1 MDPPDSSLRPTGR
14 SCPSATAGHATGRV
28 LMGHGGGGLLTQEL
42 IRRVF
47 LQAFG
52 QPSDGLADAAVLEP
66 AAGRLAF
73 TTDAFVVRPL
83 FFPGGSIGELAVN
96 GTVNDLAMVAAMP
109 RYLAAS
115 FVIEEGLAIADLS
128 RIAQGMAAAA
138 AEAGVRIVAGDTK
151 VVERGHGDGVYITT
165 SGIGHVPPG
174 ISLSSRH
181 VAAGDIV
188 LVSGTIGD
196 HGMAIMKVRENLGFE
211 ADITSDTA
219 ALHTLVADIL
229 RCCTAT
235 RLLRDPT
242 RGGLATCLNEIADQ
256 ARLGLEIDEQA
267 VPVAAS
273 VAAGC
278 ELLGL
283 DVWQIANEGKLVA
296 IVPASHAE
304 DVLQAMRDH
313 PQGRQ
318 AAVVGRV
325 VADHPGRVV
334 TRTAI
339 GGRRVV
345 PMPVGELLPRIC

>member
-1 MDPPDSSLRPTGR
+1 MKHPQPASSAGY
-14 SCPSATAGHATGRV
+14 SCPTPDHGSRSPRV

-42 IRRVF
+42 IRSVF
-47 LQAFG
+47 LKAFG
-52 QPSDGLADAAVLEP
+52 LPDEGLADAAVLEP

-115 FVIEEGLAIADLS
+115 FVIEEGLAISDLS
-128 RIAQGMAAAA
+128 RIAQSMAAAA
-138 AEAGVRIVAGDTK
+138 REAGVRIVAGDTK

-165 SGIGHVPPG
+165 SGIGHVPAG
-174 ISLSSRH
+174 ISLSPDR

-188 LVSGTIGD
+188 LISGTIGD
-196 HGMAIMKVRENLGFE
+196 HGMAIMKVREDLGFE

-219 ALHTLVADIL
+219 ALHDLVAEIL
-229 RCCTAT
+229 RCCKAT

-256 ARLGLEIDEQA
+256 TRHGLEIDEQT
-267 VPVAAS
+267 VPIATA

-278 ELLGL
+278 EVLGL

-304 DVLQAMRDH
+304 DVLRVMRDH
-313 PQGRQ
+313 PRGRQ
-318 AAVVGRV
+318 AAVIGRV
-325 VADHPGRVV
+325 VGDHPGRVV
-334 TRTAI
+334 VRTAI

>member
-1 MDPPDSSLRPTGR
+1 MKPPQPAFSAGY
-14 SCPSATAGHATGRV
+14 SCPTPDNGSSSPRV

-42 IRRVF
+42 ISSVF
-47 LQAFG
+47 LKAFG
-52 QPSDGLADAAVLEP
+52 LPAEGLADAAVLEP

-115 FVIEEGLAIADLS
+115 FVIEEGLAIADLM

-165 SGIGHVPPG
+165 SGIGHVPAG
-174 ISLSSRH
+174 ILLSQDR

-188 LVSGTIGD
+188 LISGTIGD
-196 HGMAIMKVRENLGFE
+196 HGMAIMKVREDLGFE

-219 ALHTLVADIL
+219 ALHDLVAEIL
-229 RCCTAT
+229 RCCKAT

-256 ARLGLEIDEQA
+256 TRHGLEIDEQT
-267 VPVAAS
+267 VPIATA

-278 ELLGL
+278 EVLGL
-283 DVWQIANEGKLVA
+283 DV
-296 IVPASHAE
+296 
-304 DVLQAMRDH
+304 
-313 PQGRQ
+313 
-318 AAVVGRV
+318 
-325 VADHPGRVV
+325 
-334 TRTAI
+334 
-339 GGRRVV
+339 
-345 PMPVGELLPRIC
+345 

>member
-1 MDPPDSSLRPTGR
+1 MKHPQPASSAGY
-14 SCPSATAGHATGRV
+14 SCPTPDHGSRSPRV

-42 IRRVF
+42 IRSVF
-47 LQAFG
+47 LKAFG
-52 QPSDGLADAAVLEP
+52 LPDEGLADAAVLEP

-115 FVIEEGLAIADLS
+115 FVIEEGLAISDLS

-138 AEAGVRIVAGDTK
+138 REAGVRIVAGDTK

-165 SGIGHVPPG
+165 SGIGHVPAG
-174 ISLSSRH
+174 ISLSPDR

-188 LVSGTIGD
+188 LISGTIGD
-196 HGMAIMKVRENLGFE
+196 HGMAIMKVREDLGFE

-219 ALHTLVADIL
+219 ALHDLVAEIL
-229 RCCTAT
+229 RCCKAT

-256 ARLGLEIDEQA
+256 TRHGLEIDEQT
-267 VPVAAS
+267 VPIATA

-278 ELLGL
+278 EVLGL

-304 DVLQAMRDH
+304 DVLRVMRDH
-313 PQGRQ
+313 PRGRQ
-318 AAVVGRV
+318 AAVIGRV
-325 VADHPGRVV
+325 VGDHPGRVV
-334 TRTAI
+334 VRTAI

>member
-318 AAVVGRV
+318 AAVVGQV

>member
-1 MDPPDSSLRPTGR
+1 MKHPQPASSAGY
-14 SCPSATAGHATGRV
+14 SCPTPDHGSRSPRV

-42 IRRVF
+42 IRSVF
-47 LQAFG
+47 LEAFG
-52 QPSDGLADAAVLEP
+52 LLAEGLADAAVLEP

-115 FVIEEGLAIADLS
+115 FVIEEGLAIADLM

-165 SGIGHVPPG
+165 SGIGHVPAG
-174 ISLSSRH
+174 ILLSPDR

-242 RGGLATCLNEIADQ
+242 RGGLATCLNEVADQ
-256 ARLGLEIDEQA
+256 ARLGLEIDEQT
-267 VPVAAS
+267 VPIAAA

-278 ELLGL
+278 EVLGL

-304 DVLQAMRDH
+304 DVLRVMRDH
-313 PQGRQ
+313 PHGRQ
-318 AAVVGRV
+318 AAVIGRV
-325 VADHPGRVV
+325 VGDHPGRVV
-334 TRTAI
+334 VRTAI